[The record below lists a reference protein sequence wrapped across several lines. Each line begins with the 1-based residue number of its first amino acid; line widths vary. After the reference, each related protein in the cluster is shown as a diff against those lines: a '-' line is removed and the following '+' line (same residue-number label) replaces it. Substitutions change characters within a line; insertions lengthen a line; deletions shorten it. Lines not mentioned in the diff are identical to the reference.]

1 MAHAEM
7 QIDIHHVTRVEGHG
21 NIVIDVHD
29 GVLEQCNL
37 EIVEAPR
44 FFEAMLRSQPYIQ
57 ASLISSRIC
66 GICAV
71 THATASLRAV
81 ESALAVTPSRQTVL
95 LRKLA
100 LMGEMLDSHILHI
113 YMLALPDLLGANSV
127 IQLAKDAP
135 QAVGRALRMKKLAGD
150 ICAAIAGRHTH
161 PVAMT
166 VGGFTHIPDREILCE
181 LEERLAASR
190 LDVDATVELFQGLK
204 LPEFERDSEY
214 LALTK
219 PDEYDFY
226 DGTIASTDGGQWPVE
241 RYREVTNEYLHTH
254 SSAKHCRNQ
263 RQSYMVGA
271 LARFNLNYDTLHPRA
286 KMAASALNL
295 VPKCTNP
302 YMNVTAQL
310 VEVVHCIEQAISI
323 IQELNRNGLTPETP
337 VSPSRLSGSGVGS
350 CEAPRG
356 TLYHHY
362 TIRDGVLK
370 EANCV
375 IPTGQNLANIEADM
389 RLLVPRLLDR
399 PRDEIT
405 LALESLVRAYDPCIS
420 CATHFLDV
428 RYV

>member
-1 MAHAEM
+1 MAHAELK
-7 QIDIHHVTRVEGHG
+7 IDIHHVTRVEGHG

-44 FFEAMLRSQPYIQ
+44 FFEAMLRGHPYNQ

-66 GICAV
+66 GICAA

-81 ESALAVTPSRQTVL
+81 ESALAITPSRQTIQ
-95 LRKLA
+95 LRKLV

-135 QAVGRALRMKKLAGD
+135 EAVGRALRMKKLAGD
-150 ICAAIAGRHTH
+150 LCAAIAGRHTH

-166 VGGFTHIPDREILCE
+166 VGGFTHFPSTEILCE
-181 LEERLAASR
+181 LQERLTASR
-190 LDVDATVELFQGLK
+190 LDLDATVDLFQGLK

-214 LALTK
+214 LALSS

-226 DGTIASTDGGQWPVE
+226 NGMIASTDGGQWPIE
-241 RYREVTNEYLHTH
+241 GYREVTNEYLHTH

-263 RQSYMVGA
+263 RQSYMVGS
-271 LARFNLNYDTLHPRA
+271 LARFNLNHAKLHPRA

-310 VEVVHCIEQAISI
+310 VEVVHCTEQSIKI
-323 IQELNRNGLTPETP
+323 IQELLESGLPPEPP
-337 VSPSRLSGSGVGS
+337 VPPSRLSGAGVGA

-362 TIRDGVLK
+362 TIRDGLLRD
-370 EANCV
+370 ANCV

-389 RLLVPRLLDR
+389 RQLVPRLLDR
-399 PRDEIT
+399 SRDEVT